1 MQVAANVKA
10 IRMACAPAGKKE
22 GYKMEWFNEA
32 FGKFSEISTGALI
45 TVLVLIAAGI
55 VGLILYFRMKKKDKV
70 PGKGQWTTKELT
82 TAALCIAA
90 AFLLSFIK
98 IFSMPM
104 GGSITPAS
112 MLPIMAFAYIYGVR
126 KGLIVGLVYSLL
138 QFVQEPIFLTPVQ
151 FLLDYVLAFS
161 LLGLAGLAKKTIVPG
176 ILYGCGA
183 RFVCQFLSGIVFF
196 GMYAPEG
203 MPVWLYSLGYS
214 GAICGVEAAICIAV
228 SVIPAMSKM
237 LNRAR
242 KAQLQHVA
250 SLKQPLTVTGKT
262 A

>member
-1 MQVAANVKA
+1 MRIAANLNTTIIV
-10 IRMACAPAGKKE
+10 CDPAEKE
-22 GYKMEWFNEA
+22 RRNIKMDWFNEA
-32 FGKFSEISTGALI
+32 FGRFSEISTGALI
-45 TVLVLIAAGI
+45 TVLVIVAAGI
-55 VGLILYFRMKKKDKV
+55 IGLIVYLHMKKTNATTT
-70 PGKGQWTTKELT
+70 KGQWTTKELT

-126 KGLIVGLVYSLL
+126 KGLLVGLVYSIL

-151 FLLDYVLAFS
+151 LLLDYVFAFA
-161 LLGLAGLAKKTIVPG
+161 LLGLAGFANKTIVPG

-183 RFVCQFLSGIVFF
+183 RFVCQFLSGVIFF

-214 GAICGVEAAICIAV
+214 GSICGVEAAICIAV

-237 LNRAR
+237 LNRAK
-242 KAQLQHVA
+242 KAHIQYTA
-250 SLKQPLTVTGKT
+250 SLKTFATTEKN